1 MNKKDIKKR
10 LKKQVNKEDIKKIF
24 LYIAAFTIPAGIMV
38 AIFAYLGIFPFGEKC
53 YLPVDATGQYVSYL
67 NYFRNIF
74 SEGSSI
80 FYSLSKSLGGDMY
93 GLFAYYLNSPY
104 NFVTLLFQKTVTPFA
119 FALIIILKTGSCGA
133 TFLYYLNRRK
143 KANFSNLIFSTMYAM
158 CAYVIMYGFNI
169 MWLDAVI
176 LLPIVL
182 AGIDDIVKH
191 KKFALYTVSLSLTLI
206 INYYV
211 GFMVCIFSVIYFAYK
226 MLLRKVRPAKQ
237 FFKKIG
243 IFALCSIIAALI
255 AGVILIPVFFDIQ
268 EGRAD
273 FTLERFTL
281 DKNFEIPEF
290 ICKFF
295 TNSFDLEAV
304 KNDAAPPVFCGVLA
318 NVLAILYVLNKKI
331 SIKEKILSLFVIAI
345 FVLSFYFNGA
355 NLVWTM
361 GNVPAWYRY
370 RYAFAF
376 SFMYILFAKREFENL
391 KKGTKAWLIIIT
403 ILIYQGVSIFISN
416 CNYEF
421 LDKNSIKI
429 DMILVLVFSLLLI
442 LYKKRLKKERK
453 LNKFYLPV
461 ITLIIYLLSTGNLTN
476 NAITTMK
483 ILREDTS
490 GIKQVQYGVQCEG
503 YQNII
508 NNLKKYDNDIY
519 RIEKELSLNMN
530 DPLSFGYYGIT
541 FSASTYSEELYT
553 FLNRLGLEQY
563 YVVADYSENTN
574 KAVDMLL
581 GIKYIISNNNEGIK
595 KEYKKEYEE
604 EEEGLSI
611 YKNPY
616 ALTLGYFV
624 DDEIL
629 NVNMDKSD
637 TFDLQNTILKS
648 ITGFDKDV
656 YIKHNGEIIKNTENL
671 DEHKKI
677 DKEKDA
683 KVIYE
688 FEVENENDLYLY
700 FLKNN
705 AGEAEIYVNG
715 EKQVDLETD
724 KNEMLNLGKRK
735 LGEKITVEIKAKE
748 DELKENKLYVYY
760 EDEEILLVHYNVLK
774 NGQIELKEK
783 NNTHYECNINSKNNK
798 KYLLLT
804 IPYSDYWKITVD
816 GKPTNAQ
823 KALGA
828 LTLIEINSDAKSVQ
842 LTYTNSKIIYGAIL
856 SVIGIVGFGI
866 IIFINR
872 KNHLTY

>member
-1 MNKKDIKKR
+1 MNKKDINKK
-10 LKKQVNKEDIKKIF
+10 LKEPVNKEDLKKIF
-24 LYIAAFTIPAGIMV
+24 LYITAFTIPAV
-38 AIFAYLGIFPFGEKC
+38 VTLSIFAYLGIFPFGENC

-93 GLFAYYLNSPY
+93 GLFAYYLASPY
-104 NFVTLLFQKTVTPFA
+104 NFITLLFESPATPFV
-119 FALIIILKTGSCGA
+119 FMLIIVLKTGSCGA

-143 KANFSNLIFSTMYAM
+143 KASFSNLIFSTMYAM
-158 CAYVIMYGFNI
+158 CAYIVMYGFNI

-176 LLPIVL
+176 LLPIVM

-191 KKFALYTVSLSLTLI
+191 KKFVLYTVSLTLTLI
-206 INYYV
+206 INYYI
-211 GFMVCIFSVIYFAYK
+211 GFMVCIFSAIYFIYK
-226 MLLRKVRPAKQ
+226 MLLRKIKPAKQ

-243 IFALCSIIAALI
+243 IFLLCSIIAAMI
-255 AGVILIPVFFDIQ
+255 AGVVLIPVFFDIQ
-268 EGRAD
+268 EGRAN
-273 FTLERFTL
+273 FTLERFNL
-281 DKNFEIPEF
+281 DKNFEIPDL

-304 KNDAAPPVFCGVLA
+304 ENDAAPPVFCGVLA
-318 NVLAILYVLNKKI
+318 NVLVMLYFLNNKI

-361 GNVPAWYRY
+361 GNPPAWYKY

-391 KKGTKAWLIIIT
+391 KKGTKIWHIIIT

-429 DMILVLVFSLLLI
+429 DMILVLTFSLLLI
-442 LYKKRLKKERK
+442 LYKKKIKKERK

-483 ILREDTS
+483 ILREETS
-490 GIKQVQYGVQCEG
+490 GTKQELYGFQCEG
-503 YQNII
+503 YQNAI

-519 RIEKELSLNMN
+519 RVEKELSLNMN
-530 DPLSFGYYGIT
+530 DPLSFGYNGIT

-553 FLNRLGLEQY
+553 FLNRLGLEQH
-563 YVVADYSENTN
+563 YVVAGYSENTN
-574 KAVDMLL
+574 KVVDMLL
-581 GIKYIISNNNEGIK
+581 GIKYIISDNNEGIK
-595 KEYKKEYEE
+595 KEYNKEYEE
-604 EEEGLSI
+604 EKGLSI

-616 ALTLGYFV
+616 ALTFGYFV

-629 NVNMDKSD
+629 NINMDKSD
-637 TFDLQNTILKS
+637 TFNLQNTILKS
-648 ITGFDKDV
+648 MTGFDKDV
-656 YIKHNGEIIKNTENL
+656 YIKHNGEITKKTYNL
-671 DEHKKI
+671 EEHKKV

-683 KVIYE
+683 KIVYE

-700 FLKNN
+700 FLKND
-705 AGEAEIYVNG
+705 AGKSEIYVNG
-715 EKQVDLETD
+715 EKQINLDTD
-724 KNEMLNLGKRK
+724 QNEMLNIGKRK

-748 DELKENKLYVYY
+748 EELDGNKLYVYY
-760 EDEEILLVHYNVLK
+760 EDEEILSIHYDILK
-774 NGQIELKEK
+774 TGQIRLEK
-783 NNTHYECNINSKNNK
+783 INNTNYECTINSKNNK

-816 GKPTNAQ
+816 GKPVGAQ

-828 LTLIEINSDAKSVQ
+828 LTLVEINDSTKSVQ
-842 LTYTNSKIIYGAIL
+842 LIYTNSKIIYGAIL
-856 SVIGIVGFGI
+856 STVGIIGFGI
-866 IIFINR
+866 MIFINR

>member
-1 MNKKDIKKR
+1 MSKQDKKKK
-10 LKKQVNKEDIKKIF
+10 LTSQLNKEDLKKIF
-24 LYIAAFTIPAGIMV
+24 LYIAAFTIPAGIIL
-38 AIFAYLGIFPFGEKC
+38 AIFIYLKVFPFGENC

-104 NFVTLLFQKTVTPFA
+104 NFVTLLFEKSIAPFA
-119 FALIIILKTGSCGA
+119 FMLIIVLKTGSCGL

-158 CAYVIMYGFNI
+158 CAYIIMYGFNI

-176 LLPIVL
+176 LLPIVM

-191 KKFALYTVSLSLTLI
+191 KKFVLYSVSLTLTLI
-206 INYYV
+206 INYYI
-211 GFMVCIFSVIYFAYK
+211 GFMVCIFSAIYFAYK
-226 MLLRKVRPAKQ
+226 MLLRRVKPIKK

-243 IFALCSIIAALI
+243 IFVLCSIIAALI
-255 AGVILIPVFFDIQ
+255 AGVVLIPVFFDIQ

-273 FTLERFTL
+273 FTLESFTL
-281 DKNFEIPEF
+281 DKNFEIPEL

-318 NVLAILYVLNKKI
+318 NVLVMLYFLNNKI

-345 FVLSFYFNGA
+345 FVLSFYLNGA

-361 GNVPAWYRY
+361 GNSPAWYKY
-370 RYAFAF
+370 RYAFTF

-391 KKGTKAWLIIIT
+391 KKGTRIWHIIIM
-403 ILIYQGVSIFISN
+403 ILIYQAISIFISN

-429 DMILVLVFSLLLI
+429 DIILVLAFSLLLI
-442 LYKKRLKKERK
+442 LYKKRIKRERK
-453 LNKFYLPV
+453 LNKYYLPV
-461 ITLIIYLLSTGNLTN
+461 ITLIIYLLNTGNLTN

-483 ILREDTS
+483 ILREETS
-490 GIKQVQYGVQCEG
+490 GIKQEQYGFQCQG
-503 YQNII
+503 YEKVI

-519 RIEKELSLNMN
+519 RVEKELSLNMN
-530 DPLSFGYYGIT
+530 DPLSFGYNGVT

-553 FLNRLGLEQY
+553 FLNRLGLEQH

-581 GIKYIISNNNEGIK
+581 GIKYIISFNKEGIK
-595 KEYKKEYEE
+595 KEYNKEYEE
-604 EEEGLSI
+604 EKGLSI

-629 NVNMDKSD
+629 NINMDKSD
-637 TFDLQNTILKS
+637 TFNLQNTILRS
-648 ITGFDKDV
+648 MTGFDKDV
-656 YIKHNGEIIKNTENL
+656 YIKNNGEITKKTYNL
-671 DEHKKI
+671 DEHKKV

-683 KVIYE
+683 KIVYE

-705 AGEAEIYVNG
+705 AGTAEIYVNG
-715 EKQVDLETD
+715 ERQIDLETD
-724 KNEMLNLGKRK
+724 QNEMLNIGKRK

-760 EDEEILLVHYNVLK
+760 EDEEILSVHYNILK
-774 NGQIELKEK
+774 TGQIELKK
-783 NNTHYECNINSKNNK
+783 INNTHYECRINSNNNK

-816 GKPTNAQ
+816 GKTVSTQ
-823 KALGA
+823 KALDA
-828 LTLIEINSDAKSVQ
+828 LTLIEINNDAKSVR
-842 LTYTNSKIIYGAIL
+842 LTYTNSKIVYGAIMSL
-856 SVIGIVGFGI
+856 VGIIGFGI
-866 IIFINR
+866 MIFIN
-872 KNHLTY
+872 KKII